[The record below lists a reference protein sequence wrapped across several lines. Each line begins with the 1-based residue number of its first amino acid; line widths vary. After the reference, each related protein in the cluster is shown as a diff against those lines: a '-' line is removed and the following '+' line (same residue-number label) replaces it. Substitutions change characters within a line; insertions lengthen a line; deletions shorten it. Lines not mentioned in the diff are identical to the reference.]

1 MPWLALKV
9 LTAVLS
15 LSLSHCLCHHLYQ
28 QPPYRLV
35 CQPRPADTMLVLL
48 TDILCFVLFPLLI
61 QPCQVLPS
69 GYIGTSPAAV
79 EEISAKSLSTGMYTF
94 YQV

>member
-1 MPWLALKV
+1 L
-9 LTAVLS
+9 
-15 LSLSHCLCHHLYQ
+15 
-28 QPPYRLV
+28 
-35 CQPRPADTMLVLL
+35 
-48 TDILCFVLFPLLI
+48 FVLLI

-69 GYIGTSPAAV
+69 GYIGTSPASV